1 MVIIDHG
8 TIYFDG
14 RLEEIID
21 RFADFKLVTIDLD
34 GLETPAGLDRLGEI
48 VEQSPSR
55 VRLKVKRDRV
65 VPVCKELFD
74 RLPVKDID
82 IEEVPIE
89 DIIRELFD
97 RKNVPDQPSD

>member
-1 MVIIDHG
+1 M
-8 TIYFDG
+8 T
-14 RLEEIID
+14 ID
-21 RFADFKLVTIDLD
+21 REEPENPIELD
-34 GLETPAGLDRLGEI
+34 SLGEV
-48 VEQSPSR
+48 VEQSPTR

-74 RLPVKDID
+74 RMPVKDID

-97 RKNVPDQPSD
+97 RKSVPERPRV